1 MTICISGFQCPAD
14 ETTIKYDF
22 NNPNGFD
29 TTLDGSP
36 VTEVLRG
43 SGGDLPVSPDDEV
56 VIVTDTF
63 PGDDYRVMEF
73 EFDVNPDDD
82 GDDEPTIVT
91 VTFRLTNGTDVL
103 VIREVSRHGRIR
115 I

>member
-1 MTICISGFQCPAD
+1 M
-14 ETTIKYDF
+14 
-22 NNPNGFD
+22 
-29 TTLDGSP
+29 
-36 VTEVLRG
+36 LRG

-103 VIREVSRHGRIR
+103 VIREVSSHGRIR
-115 I
+115 IEFINPGVLKVLNCYLYLIVKFKQCLIIIL